1 MTTGAKIRAFVAVEL
16 SDGVRREVAD
26 VIHGL
31 ESARIRGL
39 RTVSPEGLHLTLKFL
54 GDVPES
60 ELPSIH
66 STISLAAGPH
76 GPLLVEVGGFGAY
89 PNESSPRVLWLGVEI
104 SEALLSLR
112 TDLEDRLASLGFER
126 DRREWSPHLTLGR
139 ARDRASK
146 SDLRRA
152 IRTLTAMPPVSES
165 MEVSSVSLVRST
177 LLPGGAA
184 YRTLSSVTLR
194 SER

>member
-1 MTTGAKIRAFVAVEL
+1 MVH
-16 SDGVRREVAD
+16 S
-26 VIHGL
+26 L
-31 ESARIRGL
+31 ESVRIRGL

-60 ELPSIH
+60 ELPSIQCA
-66 STISLAAGPH
+66 ISLAAGPY
-76 GPLLVEVGGFGAY
+76 GPILVEVGGFGAY
-89 PNESSPRVLWLGVEI
+89 PHESSPRVLWLGVEI
-104 SEALLSLR
+104 SQALLSLR
-112 TDLEDRLASLGFER
+112 KDLEDRLASLGFER

-139 ARDRASK
+139 ARDRAIK

-152 IRTLTAMPPVSES
+152 IRTLTAMSPVSQS

-184 YRTLSSVTLR
+184 YRTLASVSLHGQR
-194 SER
+194 